1 MTAVSLGLL
10 LSLSGGLIG
19 ATASAAAPAPVAV
32 PATTYSDAFAKKTL
46 DLMNAERAKVGA
58 RPLVWNQRIADVSQ
72 DWANHLGVATMDP
85 NFDFATIHRP
95 DSGGSLIPADATSY
109 REIVGFN
116 FTPEQI
122 VDWWMNSPAHK
133 AAMLD
138 PLLTDGGL
146 GYVVPTSGPYQGW
159 HLVVSNMAAYRMT
172 VQPAPPAAKP
182 TGPTKAALSP
192 IAAKAASYNGSIGT
206 ATSPE
211 IPGLKNAGSFQCYA
225 AGCILYSP
233 ASGAWLTTGPIRSK
247 WAETGFENG
256 RLGYP
261 VSDEVPGLRNGGIYQ
276 NYQGG
281 AILWS
286 PATGAHLSVAG
297 IRTVWAATGFENGLL
312 GYPVTDEVSGLRNG
326 GVYQNYEK
334 GAIIW
339 SPATG
344 GFVSFG
350 GTRSIWAST
359 GFENGRLGY
368 PTSNEYATGPGG
380 AVAQNYQGG
389 VIHWTPTGWWVTY
402 N

>member
-1 MTAVSLGLL
+1 MKSRSTRISAVTLGLL

-19 ATASAAAPAPVAV
+19 ATASTAAPVPAAV
-32 PATTYSDAFAKKTL
+32 PSSVYSDAFAKTTL

-58 RPLVWNQRIADVSQ
+58 RPLAWNQRIADVSQ

-85 NFDFATIHRP
+85 AFEFATIHRT
-95 DSGGSLIPADATSY
+95 DAGGSLIPADASMY
-109 REIVGFN
+109 REIIGFN

-122 VDWWMNSPAHK
+122 VGWWINSPSHK

-138 PLLTDGGL
+138 PRLTDVGL

-159 HLVVSNMAAYRMT
+159 HLVVSNLAAYPMT
-172 VQPAPPAAKP
+172 SPPAAPASK
-182 TGPTKAALSP
+182 SP
-192 IAAKAASYNGSIGT
+192 IGAKAASYNGSIGT

-211 IPGLKNAGSFQCYA
+211 VSGLKSGGSFQCYQV
-225 AGCILYSP
+225 GCILYSP
-233 ASGAWLTTGPIRSK
+233 ASGAHLTMGAIRSK

-261 VSDEVPGLRNGGIYQ
+261 VTDEVPGLRNRGVYQ
-276 NYQGG
+276 NYQNG
-281 AILWS
+281 AIIWS
-286 PATGAHLSVAG
+286 PATGAHISLGG
-297 IRTVWAATGFENGLL
+297 IRTAWAATGFENGRL
-312 GYPVTDEVSGLRNG
+312 GYPVTDEVPGLRKG
-326 GVYQNYEK
+326 GVYQNYQN

-350 GTRSIWAST
+350 GTRTIWGST

-380 AVAQNYQGG
+380 AVAQNYEGG

-402 N
+402 I

>member
-1 MTAVSLGLL
+1 MKSRPTRMSAVTLGLL

-19 ATASAAAPAPVAV
+19 ATTSTAAPVPAAV
-32 PATTYSDAFAKKTL
+32 PASTYSDAFAKKTL

-85 NFDFATIHRP
+85 AFNFATIHRA
-95 DSGGSLIPADATSY
+95 DAGGSLIPADASMY
-109 REIVGFN
+109 REIIGFN

-122 VDWWMNSPAHK
+122 VNWWINSPSHK

-138 PLLTDGGL
+138 PRLTDGGL

-159 HLVVSNMAAYRMT
+159 HLVVSNMAAYPMT
-172 VQPAPPAAKP
+172 NPPAAPGSK
-182 TGPTKAALSP
+182 SP
-192 IAAKAASYNGSIGT
+192 IGAKAASYNGSIGT

-211 IPGLKNAGSFQCYA
+211 VSGLKYGGSFQCYQV
-225 AGCILYSP
+225 GCILYSP
-233 ASGAWLTTGPIRSK
+233 ASGAHLTMGAIRSK

-256 RLGYP
+256 PLGYP
-261 VSDEVPGLRNGGIYQ
+261 VTDEVPGLRNGGIYQ
-276 NYQGG
+276 EYQSG

-286 PATGAHLSVAG
+286 PATGAHISFGG
-297 IRTVWAATGFENGLL
+297 IRTVWAATGFQDGRL
-312 GYPVTDEVSGLRNG
+312 GYPVTDEIAGLRNG
-326 GVYQNYEK
+326 GVYQNYQN

-344 GFVSFG
+344 GFVSSG
-350 GTRSIWAST
+350 GTRAIWGST

-380 AVAQNYQGG
+380 AVAQNYEGG

-402 N
+402 I